1 MKIKFYLIILFLFS
15 FDQIQAQK
23 GNELSDEQK
32 KYINKF
38 IYSLTTYEPSTA
50 NKEDLKVLDK
60 FIGNSKIVGLGEST
74 HGSSEVYK
82 MKYRISEYLIKN
94 LNYNIFS
101 LEANMPE
108 SYIMNNYINK
118 NIDSPQHVLSGMY
131 FWLWQTQETLNFIEW
146 LKIHNKKT
154 NNKVLFDGFDMQYYF
169 GALEGIRDI
178 YKANNYDLDDINNL
192 IKVLK
197 ENNRGLRSYKG
208 KNQVVINDLLDK
220 VSQKAAKIDDVEI
233 KKRFLQ
239 NITVIRQNIQIGSSA
254 TRDKFMAENIDWIK
268 QNYNPSKV
276 IVSAHNFHVSK
287 ENYLSMGFHINKKY
301 QNDYVNFGFAF
312 YEGNYT
318 ASINKKVGTFTSQ
331 TAPQGSLEY
340 NLNSLN
346 IPYFVLDLKSIKADN
361 NELGKWILQKI
372 QFRKTGS
379 GTENNEFR
387 KTNVADAFD
396 YLIFINKSSHSNLLG
411 NH

>member
-1 MKIKFYLIILFLFS
+1 
-15 FDQIQAQK
+15 
-23 GNELSDEQK
+23 
-32 KYINKF
+32 
-38 IYSLTTYEPSTA
+38 
-50 NKEDLKVLDK
+50 
-60 FIGNSKIVGLGEST
+60 
-74 HGSSEVYK
+74 
-82 MKYRISEYLIKN
+82 
-94 LNYNIFS
+94 
-101 LEANMPE
+101 
-108 SYIMNNYINK
+108 
-118 NIDSPQHVLSGMY
+118 
-131 FWLWQTQETLNFIEW
+131 
-146 LKIHNKKT
+146 
-154 NNKVLFDGFDMQYYF
+154 MQYYF

-208 KNQVVINDLLDK
+208 KIQVVINDLLDK

-301 QNDYVNFGFAF
+301 QNDYVNFGFTF

-318 ASINKKVGTFTSQ
+318 ASINKKVGTFTSK

-361 NELGKWILQKI
+361 NELGKWILKKI

-387 KTNVADAFD
+387 KTNIADSFD
-396 YLIFINKSSHSNLLG
+396 YLIFINKSSHSNLLRE
-411 NH
+411 H

>member
-1 MKIKFYLIILFLFS
+1 MKIKFYLIILFVFS
-15 FDQIQAQK
+15 FYGIKAQNV
-23 GNELSDEQK
+23 NELTDEQK

-38 IYSLTTYEPSTA
+38 IYPLSTYEPSTA
-50 NKEDLKVLDK
+50 NIEDLKILNK

-108 SYIMNNYINK
+108 SYLMNNYINK
-118 NIDSPQHVLSGMY
+118 NIGTPQNVLSGMY
-131 FWLWQTQETLNFIEW
+131 FWLWQTQETLNFVEW
-146 LKIHNKKT
+146 LKIHNESS

-169 GALEGIRDI
+169 GALEGIRNI
-178 YKANNYDLDDINNL
+178 YKANNFDLDDIDTL

-197 ENNRGLRSYKG
+197 ENNRGMRSYTG
-208 KNQVVINDLLDK
+208 KTQVVINDLLDK
-220 VSQKAAKIDDVEI
+220 VSERAVKIDDVEI
-233 KKRFLQ
+233 KKRYLQ
-239 NITVIRQNIQIGSSA
+239 NITIIRQNIQIGSSA

-268 QNYNPSKV
+268 QNYTPSKV
-276 IVSAHNFHVSK
+276 IVSAHNFHISK
-287 ENYLSMGFHINKKY
+287 ENYLSMGFHLNKKN
-301 QNDYVNFGFAF
+301 QGDYVNFGFAF

-318 ASINKKVGTFTSQ
+318 ASINKKVGTFASQ

-346 IPYFVLDLKSIKADN
+346 ISYFVLDLKSVKADN
-361 NELGKWILQKI
+361 NELGEWILNKI

-379 GTENNEFR
+379 GTEKNEFR
-387 KTNVADAFD
+387 KTNIADSFD
-396 YLIFINKSSHSNLLG
+396 YLIFINKSSHSNLLREL
-411 NH
+411 